1 VNKMGNKEGLTMD
14 FAVHSHDDERTA
26 ATLTH
31 LVEILG
37 TISNALGTGIDFK
50 TAPITKKPTSKKV
63 SIDGKMQS
71 DKTTLGNKSIPGMA
85 IPQAKPKTMK
95 KSSVISRD
103 FTGRSITKE
112 DIDEVVD
119 ANQREFDDDSSEKL
133 LPLLMGAGAIVA
145 GSGEKKAM
153 NPMSTS
159 DGKALLSVLEEAV
172 EALEKFMTTTK
183 VSSASAMKPQDIRDE
198 TQ

>member
-1 VNKMGNKEGLTMD
+1 MGNKEGLTMD

-133 LPLLMGAGAIVA
+133 LPLLIGAAAVA
-145 GSGEKKAM
+145 SSGEKKAM

>member
-1 VNKMGNKEGLTMD
+1 MGNKEGLTMD

-50 TAPITKKPTSKKV
+50 TAPITKKPTS
-63 SIDGKMQS
+63 
-71 DKTTLGNKSIPGMA
+71 
-85 IPQAKPKTMK
+85 
-95 KSSVISRD
+95 
-103 FTGRSITKE
+103 
-112 DIDEVVD
+112 
-119 ANQREFDDDSSEKL
+119 
-133 LPLLMGAGAIVA
+133 
-145 GSGEKKAM
+145 
-153 NPMSTS
+153 TS